1 MDIDQRDI
9 KKGSLLEILPEFYSE
24 SISYLSELNEYRMY
38 AEVWNNK
45 RSKEWKKRSEIGQE
59 GYLKTLEFGEKK
71 RRKNDKVRFDNHIE
85 GTSNRNLHVL

>member
-38 AEVWNNK
+38 AEVWSNK
-45 RSKEWKKRSEIGQE
+45 RNKELKKRSEIWQE
-59 GYLKTLEFGEKK
+59 LINIPLSLISTK
-71 RRKNDKVRFDNHIE
+71 
-85 GTSNRNLHVL
+85 